1 MRILY
6 ILPAEGFG
14 GAERQGVV
22 HIRRLREL
30 GHDVVPFV
38 GPGRSIRMAL
48 EDAGVDDYR
57 FCSDLPQDAPRPL
70 TLVRRVR
77 HGWDTLSAWRRA
89 SSCALEVARSA
100 GGVDLVFANAGV
112 GIANRVLE
120 GEAREIAWLMNV
132 NVIGVTNTIVPFVP
146 LMVKQGSGV
155 LCAVGSMA
163 GHQPLPGRAAYSAAK
178 ACVRYFMSA
187 LRMDLHGTGVHAMT
201 LCPGFVET
209 ALTEGQAGMMF
220 VIDVPGAVRYM
231 VRGIEARENT
241 YTFPWQ
247 MNLLKEVMARVPEPV
262 IRRLAPPARTRSSQ

>member
-1 MRILY
+1 MY
-6 ILPAEGFG
+6 P
-14 GAERQGVV
+14 
-22 HIRRLREL
+22 IRRLFVTGASTGL
-30 GHDVVPFV
+30 GQGLADHYA
-38 GPGRSIRMAL
+38 RSGAHL
-48 EDAGVDDYR
+48 GV
-57 FCSDLPQDAPRPL
+57 
-70 TLVRRVR
+70 
-77 HGWDTLSAWRRA
+77 
-89 SSCALEVARSA
+89 VARRESLLRDLEKKWTGRGARVEVYAGDVTDLDFMARCAAAFVAAA

-146 LMVKQGSGV
+146 YMVKQGSGV

-163 GHQPLPGRAAYSAAK
+163 GHQPLPGRAAYSASK

-220 VIDVPGAVRYM
+220 VIDVPEAVGYM
-231 VRGIEARENT
+231 VRAIEARENT

-262 IRRLAPPARTRSSQ
+262 IRMLAPPARTRSSQ